1 MSAPMCLKAIGKR
14 RITVSFTLGL
24 ISSAAV
30 AASAQ
35 DPPAPPDP
43 EVRDEK
49 LGERLIRKA
58 TTDSD
63 DDVMDTVINLM
74 GDAAQRLEI
83 DFDAG
88 EQTQTVQREI
98 LDRLNDAIRIAASQ
112 RRPRRQPAPRAES
125 DKRRMSQR
133 EQSGSDSKST
143 PESGAGQATPSDTA
157 QAEGGDADRKSLTG
171 DLRELRRA
179 WGHLPMREREEIIQG
194 IGESVLERY
203 REWVERYYRA
213 LQEAEE

>member
-1 MSAPMCLKAIGKR
+1 MSTLMRHKAKKKQ
-14 RITVSFTLGL
+14 RIRIMPALGL
-24 ISSAAV
+24 ISFAAV
-30 AASAQ
+30 TAAAQ
-35 DPPAPPDP
+35 DPPPPSQP
-43 EVRDEK
+43 ERSDKK

-58 TTDSD
+58 VTDSD
-63 DDVMDTVINLM
+63 EDLMDTVINLM
-74 GDAAQRLEI
+74 SDAAHRLEI

-88 EQTQTVQREI
+88 EQTQTVQHEI
-98 LDRLNDAIRIAASQ
+98 LDRLNDVIKVAASQ
-112 RRPRRQPAPRAES
+112 RRPRRRSVPCSES
-125 DKRRMSQR
+125 DKRRMSKSTQR
-133 EQSGSDSKST
+133 KSDSGS
-143 PESGAGQATPSDTA
+143 GNGQSTPSDTA
-157 QAEGGDADRKSLTG
+157 QAEGGEADRKSLTG

>member
-1 MSAPMCLKAIGKR
+1 MSTLTRHKAEKKQQI
-14 RITVSFTLGL
+14 RIMPALGL
-24 ISSAAV
+24 VFCAAV
-30 AASAQ
+30 TAAAQ
-35 DPPAPPDP
+35 DPPLPPQP
-43 EVRDEK
+43 EGSDEK

-58 TTDSD
+58 VTDSD
-63 DDVMDTVINLM
+63 EDLMDTVINLM
-74 GDAAQRLEI
+74 SDAAHLLEI

-98 LDRLNDAIRIAASQ
+98 LDRLNDAIKVAASQ
-112 RRPRRQPAPRAES
+112 RRPRRQTAPSSAS
-125 DKRRMSQR
+125 DKRRMSKSKQR
-133 EQSGSDSKST
+133 KSGSKST
-143 PESGAGQATPSDTA
+143 SESGDGQSTASNTA
-157 QAEGGDADRKSLTG
+157 QTEGGEADRKALTG

-213 LQEAEE
+213 LQEAED